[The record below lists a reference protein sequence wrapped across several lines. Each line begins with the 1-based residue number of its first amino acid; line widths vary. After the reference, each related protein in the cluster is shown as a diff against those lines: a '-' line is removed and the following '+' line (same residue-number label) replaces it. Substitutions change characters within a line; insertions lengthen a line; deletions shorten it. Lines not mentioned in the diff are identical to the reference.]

1 MKICMQKGKAM
12 LYREALNKAIDEAM
26 AADESV
32 VVLGED
38 VGLYGGS
45 YRVTEGL
52 VAKYGEKRLIDTP
65 IAELSIV
72 GNAVGM
78 AIGGLRPVAEIMTA
92 NFALLAFDQ
101 IINHMAKYRYMSAGK
116 ITLPM
121 VVRFPQ
127 GVSRQLAAQHSENY
141 EQMLAAVPGLS
152 VFAASDVNYAY
163 HALKYAIMSDD
174 PIVFIEHEL
183 LYNKKGDVD
192 FDADVDPFKAR
203 VIKEGNDMTIVS
215 YLKTLDDVMEAVPK
229 IEEKLGKSCEVIDL
243 CSLNPVDY
251 ATLEASLKK
260 TSAIVV
266 VEEDHKTGG
275 FGAQI
280 VSWAAEEMFYSL
292 DAPPLRIAGAD
303 VPIPYN
309 RTLELASIPTVD
321 KIAEQIIAWGEKNGL

>member
-1 MKICMQKGKAM
+1 M

-26 AADESV
+26 AIDETV
-32 VVLGED
+32 VALGED

-78 AIGGLRPVAEIMTA
+78 AMGGLRPIAEIMTA

-127 GVSRQLAAQHSENY
+127 GVSRQLAAQHSESY
-141 EQMLAAVPGLS
+141 EQMLSAVPGLI
-152 VFAASDVNYAY
+152 VFAAGDVNYAY

-174 PIVFIEHEL
+174 PVVFIEHEL
-183 LYNKKGDVD
+183 LYNKKGEVD
-192 FDADVDPFKAR
+192 LNTKIDPFKAR
-203 VIKEGNDMTIVS
+203 VLKEGKDVTIVS
-215 YLKTLDDVMEAVPK
+215 YLKMVDDVMAAVPE
-229 IEEKLGKSCEVIDL
+229 IEKQLGKSCEVIDL

-251 ATLEASLKK
+251 ETLEASLKK
-260 TSAIVV
+260 TGAIVV

-275 FGAQI
+275 YGAQI

-292 DAPPLRIAGAD
+292 DAAPLRIAGED

-309 RTLELASIPTVD
+309 RKLELASIPTPASISE
-321 KIAEQIIAWGEKNGL
+321 KIVAWAKNNGL

>member
-1 MKICMQKGKAM
+1 M
-12 LYREALNKAIDEAM
+12 
-26 AADESV
+26 
-32 VVLGED
+32 
-38 VGLYGGS
+38 
-45 YRVTEGL
+45 
-52 VAKYGEKRLIDTP
+52 
-65 IAELSIV
+65 
-72 GNAVGM
+72 
-78 AIGGLRPVAEIMTA
+78 
-92 NFALLAFDQ
+92 
-101 IINHMAKYRYMSAGK
+101 
-116 ITLPM
+116 
-121 VVRFPQ
+121 VRFPQ

-141 EQMLAAVPGLS
+141 EQMLTAVPGLS

-203 VIKEGNDMTIVS
+203 VIKEGDDMTIVS
-215 YLKTLDDVMEAVPK
+215 YLKTLDDVMEAVPD
-229 IEEKLGKSCEVIDL
+229 IESKLGKSCEVIDL

-309 RTLELASIPTVD
+309 RMLELASIPTAD
-321 KIAEQIIAWGEKNGL
+321 KIAEQIIACGEKNGL

>member
-1 MKICMQKGKAM
+1 M
-12 LYREALNKAIDEAM
+12 LYREALNRAIDEAM
-26 AADESV
+26 SADDTV

-52 VAKYGEKRLIDTP
+52 VAKYGEERLIDTP

-78 AIGGLRPVAEIMTA
+78 AMAGLRPVAEIMTA

-127 GVSRQLAAQHSENY
+127 GVSRQLAAQHSESY
-141 EQMLAAVPGLS
+141 EQMLCAVPGLI
-152 VFAASDVNYAY
+152 VLAAGDVNYAY
-163 HALKYAIMSDD
+163 HALKYAILSDD
-174 PIVFIEHEL
+174 PVVFIEHEL
-183 LYNKKGDVD
+183 LYNKKGEVD
-192 FDADVDPFKAR
+192 PDAPLDPFKAR
-203 VIKEGNDMTIVS
+203 VVKEGKDVTIVS
-215 YLKTLDDVMEAVPK
+215 YLKMVDDVMEAVPE
-229 IEEKLGKSCEVIDL
+229 IEKKLGKSCEVIDL

-251 ATLEASLKK
+251 RTLEASVKK
-260 TSAIVV
+260 TGAIVV
-266 VEEDHKTGG
+266 VEEDHKTGSY
-275 FGAQI
+275 GAQI
-280 VSWAAEEMFYSL
+280 ISWAAEEMFYSL
-292 DAPPLRIAGAD
+292 DAAPLRIAAED

-309 RTLELASIPTVD
+309 RTLELASIPTPET
-321 KIAEQIIAWGEKNGL
+321 IAARIIAWGEKNGL

>member
-1 MKICMQKGKAM
+1 M
-12 LYREALNKAIDEAM
+12 LYREALNRAIDETM
-26 AADESV
+26 ENDETV

-52 VAKYGEKRLIDTP
+52 VAKYGTTRLVDTP

-127 GVSRQLAAQHSENY
+127 GVSRQLAAQHSESY
-141 EQMLAAVPGLS
+141 EQMLAAVPGLT
-152 VFAASDVNYAY
+152 VLAAGDVNYAY

-174 PIVFIEHEL
+174 PVVFIEHEL
-183 LYNKKGDVD
+183 LYTKKGEVD
-192 FDADVDPFKAR
+192 FGTPVDPLKAR
-203 VIKEGNDMTIVS
+203 IVKTGDDITIVS
-215 YLKTLDDVMEAVPK
+215 YLKMVDDVMQAVPE
-229 IEEKLGKSCEVIDL
+229 IEKKLGKRCEVIDL
-243 CSLNPVDY
+243 CALNPVDY
-251 ATLEASLKK
+251 ATLETSLKK
-260 TSAIVV
+260 TGNIVV

-275 FGAQI
+275 YGAQI
-280 VSWAAEEMFYSL
+280 VSWAAETMFYSL
-292 DAPPLRIAGAD
+292 DAPPLRIAGED

-309 RTLELASIPTVD
+309 RMLELASIPTPEKIVD
-321 KIAEQIIAWGEKNGL
+321 RIVAWGKNNGL

>member
-1 MKICMQKGKAM
+1 M
-12 LYREALNKAIDEAM
+12 LYREALNKALDETMAM
-26 AADESV
+26 DGNV

-52 VAKYGEKRLIDTP
+52 VAKYGEARLIDTP

-101 IINHMAKYRYMSAGK
+101 IINHMAKFHYMSAGK
-116 ITLPM
+116 IKLPM

-127 GVSRQLAAQHSENY
+127 GVSKQLAAQHSESY
-141 EQMLAAVPGLS
+141 EQMLAAVPGL
-152 VFAASDVNYAY
+152 VVLAASDVNYAY
-163 HALKYAIMSDD
+163 HALKYAILRDD
-174 PIVFIEHEL
+174 PVIFIEHEL
-183 LYNKKGDVD
+183 LYNKKGEVD
-192 FDADVDPFKAR
+192 LNADINPLKAR
-203 VIKEGNDMTIVS
+203 IVKEGKDVTIVS
-215 YLKTLDDVMEAVPK
+215 YLKMVDDVMKAVPA
-229 IEEKLGKSCEVIDL
+229 IEEKLGISCEVIDL

-260 TSAIVV
+260 TGRIVM

-275 FGAQI
+275 YGAQI
-280 VSWAAEEMFYSL
+280 VSWAAEEMFYTL
-292 DAPPLRIAGAD
+292 DAPPLRIAGED
-303 VPIPYN
+303 IPIPYN
-309 RTLELASIPTVD
+309 RQLELASIPTSD
-321 KIAEQIIAWGEKNGL
+321 SITAQIVAWGEKHGV